1 MVSGSRA
8 EETAQRFMDWLAAGE
23 PLASKDDLEL
33 VRRAHRC
40 VRASGVRCIPRA
52 RVRADRARLELDL
65 DFRLRDQFVQEVALE
80 RLRAGP
86 ASATFRAA

>member
-1 MVSGSRA
+1 
-8 EETAQRFMDWLAAGE
+8 
-23 PLASKDDLEL
+23 
-33 VRRAHRC
+33 
-40 VRASGVRCIPRA
+40 
-52 RVRADRARLELDL
+52 LELDL